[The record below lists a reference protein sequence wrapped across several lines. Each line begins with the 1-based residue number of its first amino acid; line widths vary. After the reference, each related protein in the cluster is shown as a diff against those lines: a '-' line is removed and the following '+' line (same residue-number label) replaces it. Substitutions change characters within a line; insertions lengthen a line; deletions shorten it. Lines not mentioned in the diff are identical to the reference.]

1 MVAFIPSLP
10 EMEAFLYKNNNFYVF
25 QTDIVSTYGLTFS
38 QIGIRLCPVQEE
50 ELEFRVGKP
59 LSTLNITQ
67 LGMVSTL

>member
-25 QTDIVSTYGLTFS
+25 QTDIVPTYGLTFS

-50 ELEFRVGKP
+50 GVHIRIPCRKALEYTEYNSARDG
-59 LSTLNITQ
+59 
-67 LGMVSTL
+67 